1 MPLHPEIAAD
11 LARAAARGEP
21 PLKDLSAESARAR
34 AEAEPRAAGAPVKAV
49 ETIAIPVGS
58 GTIKARVYRPF
69 GEGDILPGIVYIHGG
84 GWVLCSLDT
93 HDNVCRNLCASVG
106 AVVVSV
112 DYRMAPEHRFPVA
125 SDDCLAAVRWVAA
138 HAGDLGIE
146 PAKLIVGGD
155 SAGGNLT
162 AVTALRIRDEGG
174 PALAGQMLI
183 YPVTDDIAA
192 GHPSYAEFAEGFG
205 LTADDMVWFW
215 DHYVP
220 DPTVRTHP
228 HASPLRA
235 ESLAGLPPALLLTA
249 GCDVLRDEGEAYAG
263 RLAAAGVTLDFRR
276 YEGLHHGCAGDYGRL
291 RAVAPFFEHLV
302 TWSRAIFRL

>member
-11 LARAAARGEP
+11 LAAAAALGEP
-21 PLKDLSAESARAR
+21 PLKDLSAQAGRAR
-34 AEAEPRAAGAPVKAV
+34 AEAGPRATGAPVKAV
-49 ETIAIPVGS
+49 ETIAIPVKDGS
-58 GTIKARVYRPF
+58 IAARLYRPF
-69 GEGDILPGIVYIHGG
+69 GDGAPLPGIVYLHGG

-93 HDNVCRNLCASVG
+93 HDNICRNLAASVG
-106 AVVVSV
+106 AVVVSI

-125 SDDCLAAVRWVAA
+125 TDDCLAAIRWVAA
-138 HAGDLGIE
+138 HAKGLGIDQ
-146 PAKLIVGGD
+146 AKLIVGGD
-155 SAGGNLT
+155 SAGGNLA

-174 PALAGQMLI
+174 PTLAGQMLI

-192 GHPSYAEFAEGFG
+192 GHPSYTEFADGFG

-220 DPTVRTHP
+220 APAERRHP

-235 ESLAGLPPALLLTA
+235 DSLAGLPPTLLLTA

-291 RAVAPFFEHLV
+291 QAVAPFFEHLV
-302 TWSRAIFRL
+302 TWARAIFRL